1 MADTRKDRRAP
12 VSLKVRFKSAT
23 VDEFIE
29 HYCKDVSRGGIF
41 IKSSQP
47 MSIGTLLKF
56 QFQLKDESS
65 LIRGVGRVVWT
76 RSPEDAVADQPAG
89 MGIKFIKMD
98 NESRAMVDRIVDG
111 HGFDAG
117 AYDEGRATASETEA
131 PSDFPPSGAGSDNF
145 FPDVGPA
152 ELPPPED
159 RTAVRQAAQFLAAAF
174 SEAATD
180 AGATREAEQKAEEA
194 RQRTAQIEAA
204 RAVEA
209 ERKGRVQPPAAGGSL
224 PSMIIDP
231 SLGSTEGKPTV
242 PAPSKTDSEPT
253 PLPISQHPT
262 VVGPSPLS
270 ATSIPPAPPVP
281 GSEFPSDTPTANGLG
296 SAPGLAATA
305 EAPKR
310 SPLLPMAILAGIIA
324 VAAYVATREKPAEV
338 EAPLA
343 PTADNVAQPSE
354 APPSEPTPS
363 PSAEVAA
370 LPASAEGQLAAD
382 AALGEQAAADAALA
396 PAEPQTADAALAAAS
411 GPQVDV
417 DIRPVPN
424 EAEVLVGGVSKG
436 TGAQVVALPAG
447 VAVTV
452 TARAP
457 GHSELSREIKPRTG
471 LLPVKLVLP
480 SLPYVVRVVTTPPG
494 ARVSAGPAKRG
505 TSPTDLVVGAP
516 LHGDVGVIA
525 RLPGYESARVTLKAH
540 DFAPTSENNLAT
552 LTLSLSPLPPAPAA
566 PVAPPRPKPIA
577 PKPKPEVEGTKP
589 EGADAAPAPAA
600 APSPASGPAQDA
612 PVERPI
618 GKPPEVAPE
627 KPTEPAPGERPV
639 EKSTG
644 KPGPVP
650 ENPFGN

>member
-117 AYDEGRATASETEA
+117 AYDEGRATASQAEA
-131 PSDFPPSGAGSDNF
+131 PSDFPPAGGSDNF
-145 FPDVGPA
+145 FPDMPPA

-159 RTAVRQAAQFLAAAF
+159 RTAVRQAAQFLAAAL
-174 SEAATD
+174 SEAGTD
-180 AGATREAEQKAEEA
+180 EAAAREAEQKAEEA

-204 RAVEA
+204 RVVDA
-209 ERKGRVQPPAAGGSL
+209 ERKARAQQPQSAGSL

-231 SLGSTEGKPTV
+231 SLGSTEGKPTI
-242 PAPSKTDSEPT
+242 PAPGGDPDSDST

-262 VVGPSPLS
+262 VVAPSPLTPS
-270 ATSIPPAPPVP
+270 SIPPAPYQSSPY
-281 GSEFPSDTPTANGLG
+281 PSDTPTASGMIG
-296 SAPGLAATA
+296 APQLTAPA

-310 SPLLPMAILAGIIA
+310 SPLLPMAILAGVIG

-338 EAPLA
+338 EPQLA
-343 PTADNVAQPSE
+343 
-354 APPSEPTPS
+354 
-363 PSAEVAA
+363 PSAETAAQQPSDPAPGEPGPSPADQVAA
-370 LPASAEGQLAAD
+370 LPAPA
-382 AALGEQAAADAALA
+382 EQALADAALA
-396 PAEPQTADAALAAAS
+396 EQVAADAAQALQAAPEPQAADAVVA
-411 GPQVDV
+411 GAAVRQVDV
-417 DIRPVPN
+417 DIRTVPKD
-424 EAEVLVGGVSKG
+424 AELLVGGVSRG
-436 TGAQVVALPAG
+436 TGSQVIPLPEG
-447 VAVTV
+447 QTVTV

-457 GHSELSREIKPRTG
+457 GHSELSREIKPRAG

-494 ARVSAGPAKRG
+494 ARVSAGPSKRG

-525 RLPGYESARVTLKAH
+525 RLPGYESARVTLKAD
-540 DFAPTSENNLAT
+540 DFAPTTENNIAT
-552 LTLSLSPLPPAPAA
+552 LNLSLNPLPKA
-566 PVAPPRPKPIA
+566 PVAPPAPVRPKPVA
-577 PKPKPEVEGTKP
+577 PKPQPVEGANDKP
-589 EGADAAPAPAA
+589 EGSDAAPSVAPT
-600 APSPASGPAQDA
+600 PTQGE

-618 GKPPEVAPE
+618 GKPPEPAPE
-627 KPTEPAPGERPV
+627 KPAEPAPATP
-639 EKSTG
+639 EKP
-644 KPGPVP
+644 KPEAVP
-650 ENPFGN
+650 ANPFG

>member
-65 LIRGVGRVVWT
+65 LIRGVGRVVWV

-131 PSDFPPSGAGSDNF
+131 PSDFPPGGTGENF

-159 RTAVRQAAQFLAAAF
+159 RTAVRQAAQFLAAAL
-174 SEAATD
+174 SEGGTDQAA
-180 AGATREAEQKAEEA
+180 AREAEQKAEEA
-194 RQRTAQIEAA
+194 RLRTAQIEAG
-204 RAVEA
+204 RAEA
-209 ERKGRVQPPAAGGSL
+209 DRKGRGQKAEASGTL

-231 SLGSTEGKPTV
+231 SLGSTEGKPTT
-242 PAPSKTDSEPT
+242 PAPGKTDSEPT

-262 VVGPSPLS
+262 VVAPSPLS
-270 ATSIPPAPPVP
+270 PSSIPPAPYSSSPY
-281 GSEFPSDTPTANGLG
+281 PSDTPTASGLG
-296 SAPGLAATA
+296 SPPMLAEPGT
-305 EAPKR
+305 APKR

-324 VAAYVATREKPAEV
+324 VAAYVATREKPPEV

-343 PTADNVAQPSE
+343 PSADNTAEPGEPSPSE
-354 APPSEPTPS
+354 PTPTPEVAAAPVEPLAADAAPSEQIAAEAAAEPAPPSEPQ
-363 PSAEVAA
+363 V
-370 LPASAEGQLAAD
+370 AD
-382 AALGEQAAADAALA
+382 AAVAGA
-396 PAEPQTADAALAAAS
+396 
-411 GPQVDV
+411 GVRQVDV
-417 DIRPVPN
+417 DIRTVPKD
-424 EAEVLVGGVSKG
+424 AELFIGGVSRGKG
-436 TGAQVVALPAG
+436 SQVLALPEG
-447 VAVTV
+447 VAATV

-457 GHSELSREIKPRTG
+457 GYTELSREIKPRAG

-525 RLPGYESARVTLKAH
+525 RLPGYESARVTLKAD
-540 DFAPTSENNLAT
+540 DFSPTGESNLAT
-552 LTLSLSPLPPAPAA
+552 LDLNLSPLPKPPAV
-566 PVAPPRPKPIA
+566 PVAPPKPKPVA
-577 PKPKPEVEGTKP
+577 PKPQPTAEPTDEKAGGT
-589 EGADAAPAPAA
+589 DAAPAVAPA
-600 APSPASGPAQDA
+600 PDE
-612 PVERPI
+612 VERPI

-627 KPTEPAPGERPV
+627 KPAEPAPAERTP
-639 EKSTG
+639 EKPSG
-644 KPGPVP
+644 KPEAVP
-650 ENPFGN
+650 ANPFG